1 MKLNP
6 IAPPHPEIKPHCAPA
21 PCTLPPPIML
31 TKGLRGVFLAIF
43 LAVTEF
49 SHNVLLPKLVFVG

>member
-6 IAPPHPEIKPHCAPA
+6 IVPLHPA
-21 PCTLPPPIML
+21 PSPPPIML

-43 LAVTEF
+43 LTVSEF
-49 SHNVLLPKLVFVG
+49 SHNVLLPEFVFVR